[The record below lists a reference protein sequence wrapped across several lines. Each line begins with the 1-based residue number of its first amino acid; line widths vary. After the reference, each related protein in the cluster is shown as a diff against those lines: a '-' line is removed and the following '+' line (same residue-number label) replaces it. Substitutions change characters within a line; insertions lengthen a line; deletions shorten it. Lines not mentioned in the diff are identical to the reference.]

1 MSDPGDP
8 LNQAFRNHFST
19 SNSTLGGLLSV
30 LDKPLL
36 HFLRSLLVLQTYGN
50 ADLDPII
57 VEILGSQCGILTRF
71 LQMDSIHLVPSGS
84 VRSFLNKC
92 LDRPICAL
100 DLTELQRSTTGAGND
115 PLRHVDQAIEQNIQ
129 ANFQI
134 RFAKLAWY
142 RSYKQSVVAQGRAFP
157 ASRNNI
163 SALLPQMDSIR
174 FQMFTN
180 GIFRNPSY
188 QMRERMYK
196 LVMAGYRYDF
206 LCQDGRMFPNGISN
220 DGHLFLLPDTIS
232 AHQWEHDMLEVE
244 LQQTR
249 EYLRGLGLK
258 RVARSFSG
266 SLNELARGMIDHYM
280 SFIKP
285 EVTTPPF
292 PLATTIP
299 LNGQQHLGKS
309 IAGPSGPFTP
319 SQDRV
324 PSSNRYGPASS
335 KISRMA
341 TLQQHLPKLEPDSQQ
356 VPEYFQQPNAIRQS
370 TQRQTAINAKRS
382 RSPVPIVPLPI
393 LTVASNQA
401 MGRLEIERPLKL
413 PRLMRHSTITPVM
426 SGRDQRYGVSYNQQ
440 QQVWQQ
446 APVGS
451 PIQTQQQSQAGTS
464 TFAYGYTPS
473 LDGPTTLW
481 SWPTGYKHSEA
492 ILTEKMPSPGSPA
505 PAWSSRAGLKPSDT
519 IYARRQEPVRHMHN
533 TIQEQPDFSLEQEP
547 VQQLQQQQTQQPQF
561 DRQAVQGRSFL
572 KTGPNS
578 STQTAV
584 WTQAPPPPYGN
595 PEQQQQQQEVCEHI
609 SHLHTDQTFPTPKP
623 QQIASAQSASWSQAQ
638 PEPTSNVQ
646 QQRQQYTHD
655 MQSSQILSIP
665 ETEQE
670 NQTQHGLCPPRAPPS
685 LENTAQQ
692 SCEST
697 PLVQNQSAILI
708 KDITQ
713 NGSTSQEAPKLQTRS
728 ISTNDTEQQSS
739 PDSIANINQSCSIT
753 APPSEQPT
761 TPAAVLSAPA
771 PYPSFNLAHQAE
783 SNSTPQS
790 SNGRVEEIDPPH
802 SVEPIAT
809 PQPMKESA
817 KQEIKDTAQSLPQQ
831 QHVMSSTAPDA
842 SASQTKGEGHV
853 APASPRSDYMDVE
866 SEEERESGG
875 AVLHDEHGMLVMED
889 VKSDEGDTADD
900 DAETTDDD
908 GDTFDASDNDVDS
921 TDDGYLMDAIN
932 QEYLST

>member
-84 VRSFLNKC
+84 VRCFLNKC

-163 SALLPQMDSIR
+163 SALLPQLDSIR

-232 AHQWEHDMLEVE
+232 AHQYVGAFIESIWTSFVQD
-244 LQQTR
+244 QQDGNT
-249 EYLRGLGLK
+249 
-258 RVARSFSG
+258 
-266 SLNELARGMIDHYM
+266 
-280 SFIKP
+280 
-285 EVTTPPF
+285 
-292 PLATTIP
+292 
-299 LNGQQHLGKS
+299 GQS
-309 IAGPSGPFTP
+309 
-319 SQDRV
+319 
-324 PSSNRYGPASS
+324 
-335 KISRMA
+335 A
-341 TLQQHLPKLEPDSQQ
+341 TLVNQQQHLPKLEPDSQQ

-413 PRLMRHSTITPVM
+413 PRLMRHSTITLVM

-533 TIQEQPDFSLEQEP
+533 TIMKSLGSPHDVAETCRSNVHPFTVQEQPDFSLEQEP

-685 LENTAQQ
+685 FENTAQQ